1 MRETRIRGPVAPAF
15 DSHAPAP
22 SYMSMTK
29 LELRKE
35 CDEAGLE
42 LRVKATKGE
51 MIEALEAA

>member
-1 MRETRIRGPVAPAF
+1 
-15 DSHAPAP
+15 
-22 SYMSMTK
+22 MSMTK